1 MPAAT
6 PSPAESH
13 ALWRLAETE
22 GIGPMG
28 FRRLLARHGSG
39 RAALEALP
47 RLLAKRET
55 PARIPSL
62 DEARR
67 EADAMARL
75 GARFIFYGS
84 ADYPPLLA
92 MLPDAPALL
101 AVQGDA
107 ALLSQVPSFAI
118 VGARNAS
125 AAGRRIAED
134 IAEALTKAGVLVI
147 SGLARGVDAAAHQG
161 ALRAG
166 PTLAVLPGGLDVA
179 YPPENAALQSRIG
192 REGALVAE
200 HALGTAPLAR
210 HFPKR
215 NRIVAGLSLG
225 VLVVE
230 AAERS
235 GTLIT
240 ARLALEAGREVF
252 AIPGSPLDPRSRG
265 ANDLIRQGAHLVES
279 AADVLAH
286 LPEAPRDAPLFALS
300 ATPEMPIPE
309 DLAPEATPGE
319 YGHLI
324 DLIGMSPI
332 SVDDLLRRCH
342 LSPPALQAALA
353 DLELEGR
360 VDMLPGHRVALTGR
374 G

>member
-1 MPAAT
+1 
-6 PSPAESH
+6 
-13 ALWRLAETE
+13 
-22 GIGPMG
+22 
-28 FRRLLARHGSG
+28 
-39 RAALEALP
+39 
-47 RLLAKRET
+47 
-55 PARIPSL
+55 
-62 DEARR
+62 
-67 EADAMARL
+67 
-75 GARFIFYGS
+75 
-84 ADYPPLLA
+84 
-92 MLPDAPALL
+92 MLPDAPAML
-101 AVQGDA
+101 AVQGNA
-107 ALLSQVPSFAI
+107 VLLPQVPSFAI
-118 VGARNAS
+118 VGAHNAS

-134 IAEALTKAGVLVI
+134 IAEALTKASVLMI

-166 PTLAVLPGGLDVA
+166 PTLAVLPGGSDVA
-179 YPPENAALQSRIG
+179 YPLENAAFQARIG
-192 REGALVAE
+192 REAALVAD
-200 HALGTAPLAR
+200 HALGIAPLAR

-240 ARLALEAGREVF
+240 ARLALETGRDVF

-265 ANDLIRQGAHLVES
+265 VNDLIRQGAHLVES
-279 AADVLAH
+279 ATDVLTH
-286 LPEAPRDAPLFALS
+286 LPEVPSDAPLFVLPMVS
-300 ATPEMPIPE
+300 EIPITE
-309 DLAPEATPGE
+309 DIPPEATPGE

-324 DLIGMSPI
+324 DLIGMAPI

-342 LSPPALQAALA
+342 LSPHALQAALA

>member
-1 MPAAT
+1 MPDGT
-6 PSPAESH
+6 PSPAESL
-13 ALWRLAETE
+13 ALWRIAQTE

-62 DEARR
+62 DDARR
-67 EADAMARL
+67 EADAMAKL
-75 GARFIFYGS
+75 GARFIFWGS
-84 ADYPPLLA
+84 AGYPSLLA
-92 MLPDAPALL
+92 LLTDAPAML

-107 ALLSQVPSFAI
+107 ALLAQVPSFAI

-134 IAEALTKAGVLVI
+134 IAEALTEAGVLVI

-166 PTLAVLPGGLDVA
+166 RTLAVLPGGLDVA
-179 YPPENAALQSRIG
+179 YPPENAALQARIG

-225 VLVVE
+225 VLV
-230 AAERS
+230 
-235 GTLIT
+235 
-240 ARLALEAGREVF
+240 
-252 AIPGSPLDPRSRG
+252 
-265 ANDLIRQGAHLVES
+265 
-279 AADVLAH
+279 LAH
-286 LPEAPRDAPLFALS
+286 LPEAPNDAPLFAL
-300 ATPEMPIPE
+300 AHTPENPIPE
-309 DLAPEATPGE
+309 DVPPEATPGE

-342 LSPPALQAALA
+342 LSSPALQAALA

-360 VDMLPGHRVALTGR
+360 VDMLPGHRVALSGR